1 MHQSFAIRCIYN
13 GDVTCANLV
22 TTNVRQKKLREDGTM
37 FRYFRDPV
45 NFSYVR
51 EDNAPCHFCGSTESR
66 IDGSHC
72 RGEASID
79 SVCFECLR
87 DGKLIDLDLSL
98 NDVDLKRIGACIPDV
113 EEREDLTNQII
124 YCTPPLP
131 TWQDTWWPFVDG
143 DFCTFLKIAS
153 KRDFKGQNEFIATV
167 HDEYKELN
175 DPEELWSFLPNR
187 EIRNLSE
194 GQYNVSVYLFQR
206 GNRLVTIW
214 DAN

>member
-1 MHQSFAIRCIYN
+1 
-13 GDVTCANLV
+13 
-22 TTNVRQKKLREDGTM
+22 M
-37 FRYFRDPV
+37 FRYFQDPL

-51 EDNAPCHFCGSTESR
+51 DDNAPCHFCGSTESR
-66 IDGSHC
+66 LDGSHC

-79 SVCFECLR
+79 AVCFACLR
-87 DGKLIDLDLSL
+87 NGKLIDHDLTT
-98 NDVDLKRIGACIPDV
+98 NDVDLKRIGASIPDS
-113 EEREDLTNQII
+113 EERENLTNQII

-153 KRDFKGQNEFIATV
+153 KRDFQNQNEFIATV
-167 HDEYKELN
+167 YDEYKEMN
-175 DPEELWSFLPNR
+175 DPDELWSFLPDR
-187 EIRNLSE
+187 EIRNLSD

-206 GNRLVTIW
+206 GNRLVTTW

>member
-1 MHQSFAIRCIYN
+1 
-13 GDVTCANLV
+13 
-22 TTNVRQKKLREDGTM
+22 M
-37 FRYFRDPV
+37 FRYFQDPL

-79 SVCFECLR
+79 AVCFDCLR
-87 DGKLIDLDLSL
+87 NGKLIDLDLSF
-98 NDVDLKRIGACIPDV
+98 NDVDLKRIDACIPDV
-113 EEREDLTNQII
+113 EKREDITNQII

-131 TWQDTWWPFVDG
+131 TWQDTLWPFVDG

-153 KRDFKGQNEFIATV
+153 KRDFKGQIEFSATV

-175 DPEELWSFLPNR
+175 DPDELWSFLPDR

-206 GNRLVTIW
+206 GNRLVTTW